1 MWQIC
6 AHKPLENGF
15 CSVSLPTAQA
25 PKGKLHS
32 GRTVWPRTQG
42 LTLFQHRFLW
52 NYLQQRKDM
61 QDRSPGVECKVNMW
75 VNWRIEWVSY
85 EVPVHWSLHLT
96 DQQTQQCS
104 DFECS
109 FASKCGNQDAI
120 AQKGGWIYALFLI
133 CSWQLSC
140 KLREMWHF
148 PLKAKMKMDFLSE
161 EIY

>member
-1 MWQIC
+1 MWQAC
-6 AHKPLENGF
+6 AHKPLQTQNGF

-32 GRTVWPRTQG
+32 GRTVWPRTQR

-61 QDRSPGVECKVNMW
+61 QDRSPDECKVNMW
-75 VNWRIEWVSY
+75 INWRVEWVL
-85 EVPVHWSLHLT
+85 WSPSTLKSALT
-96 DQQTQQCS
+96 AQQTQQCNV
-104 DFECS
+104 FECS
-109 FASKCGNQDAI
+109 FASKCDNQDAI
-120 AQKGGWIYALFLI
+120 AQQGGWIYIIFLI
-133 CSWQLSC
+133 CNWWLSC

-148 PLKAKMKMDFLSE
+148 PLKAKMKMGFLSE